1 MELIFQ
7 HPRKI
12 NFIEV
17 TALLLEAASAA
28 ERPVE
33 KIIQTRRAVV
43 FPRFI
48 LKILRANFP
57 FEDTGKAK
65 MALYHLLR
73 ITQRTSSQVKI
84 KTQKIFLFGGHFSL
98 FRKKSNLLAEL
109 KTFKILLSITILHRR
124 HALSV
129 TLPEESI

>member
-7 HPRKI
+7 HLRKI

-28 ERPVE
+28 ERTVE
-33 KIIQTRRAVV
+33 IIIQTRRAVV

-48 LKILRANFP
+48 LKIIRANFP
-57 FEDTGKAK
+57 FVDPRKAK
-65 MALYHLLR
+65 MALYHLFR
-73 ITQRTSSQVKI
+73 ITQRTPSLEKI
-84 KTQKIFLFGGHFSL
+84 KTRKIFLFGGHFSL

-109 KTFKILLSITILHRR
+109 KIIKIFVSITILHRR